1 MTELVSHLNQ
11 LNLMLIRL
19 RAFVLAAGCS
29 TSAFAAELPRGV
41 VAEKPATGPS
51 IAVDGGFMIAYSETI
66 PGTDEK
72 IDFVP
77 VPGGTFLMGSPA
89 DEPDRADDE
98 GPQVEVTL
106 PPYWVAKYE
115 TTWGEYWPFMELNDI
130 YAARASLKGML
141 ASESPAESAV
151 RKVIDSKPVLAAS
164 LKGEIDYVDGVTAPT
179 ALYDPSTTYASGKDP
194 RQPAVTMTP
203 YAARQYTKWLS
214 SMTGVDYRLPTE
226 AEWEYA
232 ARAGT
237 TTAYPHGDSADDLG
251 DYAWF
256 TDNSDY
262 QSHVVGEK
270 KPNAWGLYDVIGN
283 AAEWVVDEYSEEGYA
298 NHGKGPLTWEQAIKW
313 PTKAY
318 PRVARGGYWDVYPD
332 QMRSAS
338 RMASNDEDW
347 KIEDPNL
354 PKSPWWFSDDP
365 ASGVGF
371 RVVRSW
377 EPLSPELKQNFWE
390 IDATE
395 IAEDVA
401 DRIKEGRGKLG
412 PIGPDLPKL
421 RAEIQSDEVQRLL
434 NE

>member
-1 MTELVSHLNQ
+1 MS
-11 LNLMLIRL
+11 IRSL
-19 RAFVLAAGCS
+19 AFVLAIACS
-29 TSAFAAELPRGV
+29 TFAFAAELPRGV
-41 VAEKPATGPS
+41 VAEKPVTGPA
-51 IAVDGGFMIAYSETI
+51 IAIDGGFMVPYSETI
-66 PGTDEK
+66 PGTDQTIE
-72 IDFVP
+72 FVP
-77 VPGGTFLMGSPA
+77 VSGGSFKMGSPA
-89 DEPDRADDE
+89 DEAERVDDE
-98 GPQVEVTL
+98 EPQVEVTL

-115 TTWGEYWPFMELNDI
+115 TTWGQYWPFMELNTV
-130 YAARASLKGML
+130 YADRASLRGML
-141 ASESPAESAV
+141 ESEAANKSTV
-151 RKVIDSKPVLAAS
+151 RKVIETKPMLLAS
-164 LKGEIDYVDGVTAPT
+164 LSDEIEYVDGVTAPT

-214 SMTGVDYRLPTE
+214 SMVGVDYRLPTE

-237 TTAYPHGDSADDLG
+237 TTAYPFGDSADDLD
-251 DYAWF
+251 DYAWY

-283 AAEWVVDEYSEEGYA
+283 AAEWVIDEYSEDGYA
-298 NHGKGPLTWEQAIKW
+298 NLGDGPLNWEQAINW

-318 PRVARGGYWDVYPD
+318 PRVARGGYWDAWPEA
-332 QMRSAS
+332 MRSAS
-338 RMASNDEDW
+338 RMASNDEEW
-347 KIEDPNL
+347 KFEDPNL

-371 RVVRSW
+371 RIVRSL
-377 EPLSPELKQNFWE
+377 EPLSPELKQKFWE
-390 IDATE
+390 IDTPDVAD
-395 IAEDVA
+395 DVA

-421 RAEIQSDEVQRLL
+421 RAEIQSEEVQKLL